1 MVWVIRASI
10 LGVGVISTILALNVK
25 SIYVLFHLC
34 SDLVYAI
41 LFPQLFCVVYIDAS
55 NTYGSIAG
63 YFVGLFL
70 RIAGGEPL
78 IGFDA
83 LIKYPFYD
91 DEYGQLFPFRTF
103 AMICSFLTII
113 AVSYA
118 SRYLVVNKVIPIEY
132 DILNCFKHEFAPR
145 GQEHEANSVK
155 LVETVKL
162 WWNRGEGKLIRS

>member
-1 MVWVIRASI
+1 MLWVIRISI
-10 LGVGVISTILALNVK
+10 LGVGIISTVLALNVQ

-55 NTYGSIAG
+55 NTYGSISG
-63 YFVGLFL
+63 YFVGLFF

-91 DEYGQLFPFRTF
+91 EEYGQLFPFRTF
-103 AMICSFLTII
+103 AMICSFSTII

-118 SRYLVVNKVIPIEY
+118 SRYLLMNKVIPIEC

-145 GQEHEANSVK
+145 EHDHDGNSVK

-162 WWNRGEGKLIRS
+162 

>member
-1 MVWVIRASI
+1 MIWVIRISI
-10 LGVGVISTILALNVK
+10 LGVGVVSTVLALNVK

-63 YFVGLFL
+63 YIIGLFL
-70 RIAGGEPL
+70 RLSGGEPL

-91 DEYGQLFPFRTF
+91 EEYGQLFPFRTF
-103 AMICSFLTII
+103 SMICSFITIV

-118 SRYLVVNKVIPIEY
+118 TRYLVLNKVIPVEY
-132 DILNCFKHEFAPR
+132 DFLNCFKHEFAPHA
-145 GQEHEANSVK
+145 QDHDANSVK
-155 LVETVKL
+155 LVERVKL
-162 WWNRGEGKLIRS
+162 